1 MNNKVRLIGG
11 YTLLFIE
18 SILLCLLVLCLIF
31 NRTFLNKEYVLNKI
45 KKADSYSTLFNS
57 IKTEMSYYTEQSGF
71 EDDILDDTFTLDE
84 VTTEFNKL
92 VNSIYDNTQV
102 EIDSSN
108 FKERLNKKIDDF
120 IEKNNF
126 KIVDESEIKGFVD
139 KLSEIYENKIKLSGI
154 SNYVKSIINNFKSKI
169 NNYILIF
176 SIAIVVLTA
185 IDIFVF
191 KRKELSVLFFF
202 LTFVIIAVNLNIRSV
217 IDFKHLFVY
226 NQTVTDPVNLI
237 VDDIFGIILWI
248 SVISFIVGIIL
259 SIIEKDEKN
268 KK

>member
-1 MNNKVRLIGG
+1 MNNKVKLIGG
-11 YTLLFIE
+11 YTLLFVE
-18 SILLCLLVLCLIF
+18 SLLLCLLVFCLIF

-71 EDDILDDTFTLDE
+71 EDNILDDTFTIEE
-84 VTTEFNKL
+84 VTNEFNNFI
-92 VNSIYDNTQV
+92 NSIYTDNKI
-102 EIDSSN
+102 EIDSSK

-126 KIVDESEIKGFVD
+126 QIIDESEIKEFVN
-139 KLSEIYENKIKLSGI
+139 KLSEIYENKIKISGI
-154 SNYVKSIINNFKSKI
+154 SNYIKSIINNYKSKI
-169 NNYILIF
+169 NNYILIL
-176 SIAIVVLTA
+176 SISLIAVITTN
-185 IDIFVF
+185 IFVF

-202 LTFVIIAVNLNIRSV
+202 LSFVIFAVNFNIKSV

-226 NQTVTDPVNLI
+226 NQVITDPIKLI
-237 VDDIFGIILWI
+237 IDDIFGAMIWI
-248 SVISFIVGIIL
+248 SVLSLIIGIIL
-259 SIIEKDEKN
+259 SIIEKD